1 MLLITNTRS
10 KNMDFYPKMCMI
22 ISYLVKNFQKL
33 PIYFHRDKLWIN
45 PKARQFKHR
54 THDVYDR
61 KGVNTK
67 SSKSILL
74 FSICYEGERSEKC
87 VQLDS
92 EPTIC
97 MSAKGLSVF
106 GRKTSLGY
114 LVENM
119 AGNVLAL
126 QESRCLTHDVYEKMR
141 VNPLQGTP
149 KFNLPLGSSVR
160 KHHWLRL
167 AFVTSDRS

>member
-1 MLLITNTRS
+1 VWATEQKAAYAFFFTQATPRMLLITNTRS
-10 KNMDFYPKMCMI
+10 KNKDFYPKMCMI

-87 VQLDS
+87 AQLGS

-106 GRKTSLGY
+106 GRKASRSY
-114 LVENM
+114 VVEIRPRS
-119 AGNVLAL
+119 VLAQ
-126 QESRCLTHDVYEKMR
+126 QESRRRTHDVCEGMR
-141 VNPLQGTP
+141 FSPAMG
-149 KFNLPLGSSVR
+149 F
-160 KHHWLRL
+160 
-167 AFVTSDRS
+167 